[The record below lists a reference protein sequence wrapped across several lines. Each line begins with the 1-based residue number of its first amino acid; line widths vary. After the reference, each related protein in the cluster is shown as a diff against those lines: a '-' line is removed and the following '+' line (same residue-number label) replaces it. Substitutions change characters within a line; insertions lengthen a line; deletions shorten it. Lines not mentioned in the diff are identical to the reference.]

1 MLSIV
6 GLWFNKFMFKTLR
19 AVESKSL
26 NHSGRSYV
34 GETLQLEGD
43 LRSSGSVDIAGLING
58 NVFVS
63 EMTVKETGSV
73 RGALEA
79 SSIEI
84 NGHVEGKVTADTV
97 VIGKN
102 AVIKGDIFFKNTL
115 KTEEGA
121 DIDGYIKINYKGKAN
136 TEEDTA
142 IEQIVEKAE
151 HRKPEVIHATQ
162 HKEAV

>member
-1 MLSIV
+1 
-6 GLWFNKFMFKTLR
+6 MFKTLR
-19 AVESKSL
+19 AVDTKTL

-63 EMTVKETGSV
+63 EMTVRETGSI
-73 RGALEA
+73 RGSLEA
-79 SSIEI
+79 SSAEI
-84 NGHVEGKVTADTV
+84 NGHIEGKIIADTV

-115 KTEEGA
+115 RTEEGA
-121 DIDGYIKINYKGKAN
+121 DIDGYIKRVNNGKAN
-136 TEEDTA
+136 TEEDIA
-142 IEQIVEKAE
+142 IEEIVERAE
-151 HRKPEVIHATQ
+151 SRKKPEIIPVTQ